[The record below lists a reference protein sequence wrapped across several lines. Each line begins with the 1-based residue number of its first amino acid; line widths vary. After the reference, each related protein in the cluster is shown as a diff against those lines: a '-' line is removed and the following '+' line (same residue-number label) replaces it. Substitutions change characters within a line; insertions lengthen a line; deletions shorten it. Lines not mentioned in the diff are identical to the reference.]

1 VKAVALTVDTAVRAK
16 DPAPLEGRPW
26 TRHYDPMVP
35 ATLVYPPVALPALL
49 RETVH
54 RHGDSTATIFF
65 GAKRTYA
72 SLYRDVRRFAAA
84 LQRLGVRKG
93 TRVAIVL
100 PNCPQFLIAFW
111 GALEAGAT
119 VVPTNPL
126 YTAREV
132 EHQLRDSGAEAV
144 VVLSRLYPVVKQAI
158 RPHGAQTEAPGRGR
172 APGPEGGVP
181 PTDGRTKVRAVIVTN
196 IKEEMPPVLRLLFTL
211 AKERKDGHRQP
222 FRDDP
227 GTAAFADLVGTD
239 AEPSP
244 VEVSPGDIAVLQYT
258 GGTTGVPKG
267 AMLSHRAL
275 VANTLQCRA
284 WFTGLGEAGGSCLTV
299 MPLFHVYGLTV
310 AMLLQVQSGGALIL
324 EPQFDLKHILKDI
337 QKFRPTTFP
346 GAPRIYN
353 AIVNAPE
360 SARYDLRSI
369 RACISGSAPLMVE
382 NAKRFKEMTGG
393 HLVEGYGLTEAAP
406 VTHCNPLFGEGKQK
420 VGSIGVPFPD
430 VEARIVD
437 LETGTRDLPV
447 GEVGELVLRGPQL
460 MDGYLE
466 KPEETAQTL
475 RGGWLHT
482 GDIARVD
489 EDGYFFIV
497 DRKKEMII
505 VSGFNVYPREVEEV
519 LATHPA
525 VMESAAIGVPHPI
538 KGEEVKAFVV
548 LRPGMTATAEA
559 IIEHCRAGLAP
570 FKVPKEIEFRES
582 LPKTLIGK
590 VLRRTLAEEEAA
602 KRRG

>member
-1 VKAVALTVDTAVRAK
+1 MLDQAAAATRRWTV
-16 DPAPLEGRPW
+16 
-26 TRHYDPMVP
+26 HYDANVP
-35 ATLVYPPVALPALL
+35 ATLHYPPLALPAFL
-49 RETVH
+49 RETASKH
-54 RHGDSTATIFF
+54 PDATSTIFF
-65 GAKRTYA
+65 DRKRTYA
-72 SLYRDVRRFAAA
+72 SLYRDVRRFAAG

-93 TRVAIVL
+93 DRVALVL

-126 YTAREV
+126 YTDREV
-132 EHQLRDSGAEAV
+132 RQQLADSGAETV
-144 VVLSRLYPVVKQAI
+144 VVLSRLYPVVK
-158 RPHGAQTEAPGRGR
+158 R
-172 APGPEGGVP
+172 ARES
-181 PTDGRTKVRAVIVTN
+181 TRVRNVIVTN

-222 FRDDP
+222 FRGDP
-227 GTAAFADLVGTD
+227 GAVAFPELLAD
-239 AEPSP
+239 AEPQAVETSP
-244 VEVSPGDIAVLQYT
+244 ADVAVLQYT

-284 WFTGLGEAGGSCLTV
+284 WFTNLGEANGVFMTV

-310 AMLLQVQSGGALIL
+310 AMLLAVQSASALIL
-324 EPQFDLKHILKDI
+324 EPQFDLAHVLKDI
-337 QKFRPTTFP
+337 QKHRPDIFP

-353 AIVNAPE
+353 AIINSPLA
-360 SARYDLRSI
+360 AKYDLRSI
-369 RACISGSAPLMVE
+369 RACISGSAPLMLE
-382 NAKRFKEMTGG
+382 TAKRFAELTGG

-406 VTHCNPLFGEGKQK
+406 VTHCNPLFGDGKQK

-430 VEARIVD
+430 VEAKIVD
-437 LETGTRDLPV
+437 LETGERDLAV

-460 MDGYLE
+460 MDGYYQR
-466 KPEETAQTL
+466 PDETAQTL
-475 RGGWLHT
+475 RHGWLHT
-482 GDIARVD
+482 GDIARMD
-489 EDGYFFIV
+489 DDGYFAIV
-497 DRKKEMII
+497 DRKKEMVI

-519 LATHPA
+519 LAGHPA

-548 LRPGMTATAEA
+548 FRPGMSATAGELIA
-559 IIEHCRAGLAP
+559 HCREGLAP
-570 FKVPKEIEFRES
+570 FKVPKEIEVRDS

-590 VLRRTLAEEEAA
+590 VLRRQLAEEERA
-602 KRRG
+602 KRDPAS